1 MAKDPSVV
9 IKTEL
14 LTPTED
20 LPYLNRALY
29 TFRPSTSTFLA
40 GFIANAEFVDPD
52 TLEGLVAE
60 VTINNFE
67 SKLKAW
73 GATTD
78 EPIYQFCQA
87 TFFPLGI
94 VVNGTRFPANV
105 ERVPS
110 IFLGRRT
117 RSVNTQ
123 QTIEFTTNTAGSV
136 VFTINPSKNN
146 FEDGWLFQTTIVADG
161 VLTVANLRDAA
172 VAALNADAGFAAL
185 YLAAPVGVAGE
196 FTITSLVDGFPLIVK
211 IAVTSGG
218 PIMTSAV
225 TTANVPG
232 DYALDLDDIQRVAED
247 SDDPIT
253 GKPERRW
260 FWITDVQGDPDVNA
274 EGYEW
279 VQDER
284 ELTVPIDY
292 QFHGLSRDPLD
303 FDPLSAG
310 ASEAEVAAAA
320 NGGAGWNYASVCFHD
335 LWEWPVAAIFGRTI
349 AYLPGDIS
357 FTDKVLIGSVGAAK
371 ITPRDQ
377 GDNASLADERHFNY
391 NSPEGPRGSWR
402 WGYLADGSFWDR
414 DWITNYATYVAKR
427 ALEDFKLARNIV
439 QFTNDDINAG
449 KGAIVNGLLTLPA
462 FANLPDEIV
471 VTAVLRQD
479 LDPVDITNRTYVDY
493 TFRCGYGGVIN
504 RMGTTAEPIIGTITE
519 SLA

>member
-9 IKTEL
+9 IKGEL

-20 LPYLNRALY
+20 SPYLNVGCL
-29 TFRPSTSTFLA
+29 TFRPSTAQFLA
-40 GFIANAEFVDPD
+40 GFIAGAEFVDPL

-60 VTINNFE
+60 LTINNFE

-73 GATTD
+73 GATAS
-78 EPIYQFCQA
+78 EPIYQNVQA
-87 TFFPLGI
+87 YFFPLGI
-94 VVNGTRFPANV
+94 VVNGTRVPA
-105 ERVPS
+105 RVDIPPRLF
-110 IFLGRRT
+110 IARRT

-123 QTIEFTTNTAGSV
+123 QTIEFTTNTAGTV
-136 VFTINPSKNN
+136 RFTINPSPQN
-146 FEDGWLFQTTIVADG
+146 FTAGWLFQADIVADG
-161 VLTVANLRDAA
+161 VLTVTQLRDAA

-185 YLAAPVGVAGE
+185 YLAAPVGILGE

-211 IAVTSGG
+211 IEVTTGG

-232 DYALDLDDIQRVAED
+232 DYALDLDDIQRVAEET
-247 SDDPIT
+247 DDPTT
-253 GKPERRW
+253 GKPERR
-260 FWITDVQGDPDVNA
+260 FFFISDIQGDSDVNA

-284 ELTVPIDY
+284 EQTVPVDY
-292 QFHGLSRDPLD
+292 EFHGLSRDPLN

-310 ASEAEVAAAA
+310 TSEAEIAAAA
-320 NGGAGWNYASVCFHD
+320 NGGAGWNYASVCSHD
-335 LWEWPVAAIFGRTI
+335 LYEWPVAALWGRTI
-349 AYLPGDIS
+349 GYLPGAVS
-357 FTDKVLIGSVGAAK
+357 FTDKVLRGSVAAAR
-371 ITPRDQ
+371 ITPRSQ
-377 GDNASLADERHFNY
+377 GDNASLAAERFFNY
-391 NSPEGPRGSWR
+391 NSPEGPQGSWR
-402 WGYLADGSFWDR
+402 WGYLSDGSFVDR
-414 DWITNYATYVAKR
+414 DWLTQYAVYKAKR
-427 ALEDFKLARNIV
+427 SLELFKLARSIV

-449 KGAIVNGLLTLPA
+449 KAAIVSGLLELPA
-462 FANLPDEIV
+462 FANLPDEIE

-493 TFRCGYGGVIN
+493 TFRAGYGGVIN